1 MRLAL
6 AQINPL
12 VGDLQGNAERI
23 LAAASKAQN
32 QGADVLLT
40 PELSLWGYPPRD
52 LLLQPA
58 RIAAQAE
65 LLQWM
70 SQQLDSELMLLVGV
84 ALPTDDDRAPALTNS
99 IALVDRRGWR
109 AVAHKQL
116 LPSYDVF
123 DERRYFRPG
132 TGPNLLQ
139 LPNGQRL
146 GLTICEDLWVDD
158 TLQRERLE
166 GPDPIG
172 QLIPERPDV
181 VINLA
186 ASPFDADKPM
196 LRQKLAATAARRLNC
211 PVVYLN
217 QIGGNDELVFDGS
230 SFVVSASG
238 ELLW

>member
-6 AQINPL
+6 AQITPL

-70 SQQLDSELMLLVGV
+70 SQQLDSDLMLLVGV
-84 ALPTDDDRAPALTNS
+84 ALPAADNRAPALTNS

-123 DERRYFRPG
+123 GGRRDFRPG
-132 TGPNLLQ
+132 TGSKLL
-139 LPNGQRL
+139 
-146 GLTICEDLWVDD
+146 
-158 TLQRERLE
+158 
-166 GPDPIG
+166 
-172 QLIPERPDV
+172 
-181 VINLA
+181 
-186 ASPFDADKPM
+186 
-196 LRQKLAATAARRLNC
+196 
-211 PVVYLN
+211 
-217 QIGGNDELVFDGS
+217 
-230 SFVVSASG
+230 
-238 ELLW
+238 